1 LRGKGLT
8 IRFLSEVHVNISGA
22 LFRTINDILLA
33 IKSKDGNKEVVH
45 KNNFKQKV
53 CNND

>member
-1 LRGKGLT
+1 MT

-33 IKSKDGNKEVVH
+33 IKSRDGNEEVVH

-53 CNND
+53 GND

>member
-1 LRGKGLT
+1 MS

-33 IKSKDGNKEVVH
+33 IKSKDGNEEVVH

-53 CNND
+53 SNND